1 LGGRTQEVIKA
12 VKVGNWS
19 LENGVV
25 VAGGIELMEG
35 EYSIKMAAAEGS
47 AGVTLADGLGM
58 VSLDIEITPQLAA
71 EGTARDVIR
80 LVQQARRDA
89 GLEVSDRIT
98 LTLGVPES
106 VRRQVAT
113 FVDMIA
119 AETLATAVGWGD
131 GTPNA
136 ELDDEPVYIGVS
148 VSR

>member
-1 LGGRTQEVIKA
+1 MICIA
-12 VKVGNWS
+12 
-19 LENGVV
+19 
-25 VAGGIELMEG
+25 
-35 EYSIKMAAAEGS
+35 
-47 AGVTLADGLGM
+47 
-58 VSLDIEITPQLAA
+58 
-71 EGTARDVIR
+71 
-80 LVQQARRDA
+80 
-89 GLEVSDRIT
+89 
-98 LTLGVPES
+98 LTLGVSES

>member
-1 LGGRTQEVIKA
+1 
-12 VKVGNWS
+12 
-19 LENGVV
+19 
-25 VAGGIELMEG
+25 
-35 EYSIKMAAAEGS
+35 
-47 AGVTLADGLGM
+47 VTLADGLGM

>member
-1 LGGRTQEVIKA
+1 
-12 VKVGNWS
+12 
-19 LENGVV
+19 VV

-80 LVQQARRDA
+80 LVQQARREA